1 MVVLDVGGK
10 DCNWIIVFFLDD
22 IVFVVNFFYL
32 RMFKFFSGILLY
44 KFINVFFFV
53 FIIFFLLEF
62 FCKNIVFC
70 DFR

>member
-1 MVVLDVGGK
+1 MVVLDVGGS
-10 DCNWIIVFFLDD
+10 DCIWIIVFFLDD

-32 RMFKFFSGILLY
+32 RMFKFFSSILLY